1 MSFLRTTTNRY
12 LEPDTMNPKT
22 IRPWHPGEIIKE
34 DFLADYGLTQ
44 YALAKA
50 LHIPQ
55 SRLSSIINGR
65 RSITADTAARL
76 GRFFGNSAQF
86 WLGLQSLYDLETLEM
101 DKIEAEVEPL
111 AVAA

>member
-1 MSFLRTTTNRY
+1 
-12 LEPDTMNPKT
+12 MNAKT
-22 IRPWHPGEIIKE
+22 LRPWHPGEIIKE

-76 GRFFGNSAQF
+76 GRFFGNSAEF
-86 WLGLQSLYDLETLEM
+86 WLGLQAIYDLGMLE
-101 DKIEAEVEPL
+101 KARIEAEVEPL
-111 AVAA
+111 GVAA

>member
-1 MSFLRTTTNRY
+1 
-12 LEPDTMNPKT
+12 MNPKT
-22 IRPWHPGEIIKE
+22 IAPWHPGEIIKE

-86 WLGLQSLYDLETLEM
+86 WLGLQSMYDLATLEM

-111 AVAA
+111 EVAA